1 MESRVTDGYVV
12 LPTGNRTGSV
22 KVYDIVTGKIITR
35 DQFKKCP
42 MPDSVIQHLN
52 KQALAEGRKI
62 DTAHMHVFDELLNSC
77 RLSPSHAPT
86 YFTPTLMQDDR
97 PQFATPPNLPRYP
110 CTGQV
115 SSGMGASVRRGNATL
130 PLLIPFYEKDVRTP
144 HPLYLLR
151 GSIPGHLASRT
162 VVLPLGH
169 LSAVG
174 NLYGFPPRPTP
185 HVLFEKGDKEG

>member
-52 KQALAEGRKI
+52 KQALAEGRNI

-77 RLSPSHAPT
+77 KLSPSHAPT

-110 CTGQV
+110 T
-115 SSGMGASVRRGNATL
+115 
-130 PLLIPFYEKDVRTP
+130 RT
-144 HPLYLLR
+144 
-151 GSIPGHLASRT
+151 SRT
-162 VVLPLGH
+162 VRAPDQPDGRPCTGVLRALVSGTRIFAQPC
-169 LSAVG
+169 
-174 NLYGFPPRPTP
+174 
-185 HVLFEKGDKEG
+185 